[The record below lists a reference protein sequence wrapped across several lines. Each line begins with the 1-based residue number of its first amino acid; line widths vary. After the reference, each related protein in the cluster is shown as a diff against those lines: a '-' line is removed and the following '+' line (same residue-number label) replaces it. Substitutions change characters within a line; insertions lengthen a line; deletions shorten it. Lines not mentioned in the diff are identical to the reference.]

1 MSAYSWLPNNL
12 AATNWVLFFGHFHI
26 LLLHLPIGMLLLL
39 AALELLGR
47 FHRFKQVREAR
58 GAILT
63 LAALSALA
71 TAICGWLLA
80 SAGGYNATLLFWHRW
95 LGTAVAVFCCATW
108 LAWRFNRL
116 IIYQC
121 GLWTAVALLLVAAHL
136 GGSLTHGS
144 DYLTEYA
151 PPVIQRLL
159 GHAPRHQ
166 ATRQVVADPERL
178 VVYRDIISPIF
189 TTDCISCHGPD
200 KQKAGLRLDTF
211 AALMKGSHDGPVIA
225 VGEADRSVLVQRLTL
240 GAGDRHRMPPAGKPG
255 PTNDQIALIR
265 WWIRSGAKPFATVA
279 QLPQTSGVADIL
291 DKLYPSPDALKPL
304 PRDQA
309 LALATKIAAHEHV
322 VIRPETATS
331 KWLDCNANL
340 YKSFSDKQVAN
351 LLPLAANLR
360 SLNLGRT
367 LVSDAAMTAV
377 GKMTN
382 LHRLSLNST
391 AITNAGL
398 KKLRHLRHL
407 SYLNLYG
414 TKVSDA
420 GLTCLRQM
428 PRLRRV
434 YLWHTLVTAAAAS
447 QFSKTMT
454 DTDQINRWDAQIA
467 RLQQRIAEARVQV
480 LLGAGSST
488 ARAAAASSAVRPINM
503 VCPNSGRPI
512 NPMITVLYHGKLIG
526 FCSSHCKELFLKN
539 PKPFLAKLGLKA
551 TLKP

>member
-1 MSAYSWLPNNL
+1 MSTCNWLPNDL
-12 AATNWVLFFGHFHI
+12 AAANWVLFFGHFHI

-47 FHRFKQVREAR
+47 FNRFKRVREAR
-58 GAILT
+58 GPALT

-71 TAICGWLLA
+71 TVVCGWLLA

-95 LGTAVAVFCCATW
+95 LGTTVAALCCAAW

-116 IIYQC
+116 IVYQC
-121 GLWTAVALLLVAAHL
+121 GLWAAVAVLLVAAHL

-144 DYLTEYA
+144 GYLTEYA
-151 PPVIQRLL
+151 PRFIRRFM
-159 GHAPRHQ
+159 GNAPRNQ
-166 ATRQVVADPERL
+166 TARQIVSDPERL

-189 TTDCISCHGPD
+189 TTDCITCHGPD

-225 VGEADRSVLVQRLTL
+225 VGEPDHSVLVQRLL
-240 GAGDRHRMPPAGKPG
+240 LRAGDRHRMPPAGKPG

-265 WWIRSGAKPFATVA
+265 WWVRSGAKPLATVA
-279 QLPQTSGVADIL
+279 QLPQTSGIADIL

-304 PRDQA
+304 PRAQA
-309 LALATKIAAHEHV
+309 LALATKIAAQEHV

-340 YKSFSDKQVAN
+340 HKSFSDAQVAQ

-367 LVSDAAMTAV
+367 LVSDAAMAAV

-391 AITNAGL
+391 AITDAGL
-398 KKLRHLRHL
+398 KKLRHLRRL
-407 SYLNLYG
+407 SYLNLYD

-420 GLTCLRQM
+420 SLTYLRQM
-428 PRLRRV
+428 PRLRHV
-434 YLWHTLVTAAAAS
+434 YLWHTSVTTAAAG
-447 QFSKTMT
+447 QFSRMMT

-467 RLQQRIAEARVQV
+467 RLQRHIADAQVQA
-480 LLGAGSST
+480 LLGAGPSG
-488 ARAAAASSAVRPINM
+488 AKVAVAAPAAKPINM
-503 VCPNSGRPI
+503 FCPNSGRPI
-512 NPMITVLYHGKLIG
+512 NPKITVVYNGKLIG

-539 PKPFLAKLGLKA
+539 PKPFLVKLGLTA
-551 TLKP
+551 ALK